1 MALTGRLFCFA
12 AALPVAA
19 FLVSDVILPE
29 HDTPDHD
36 TPRLNG
42 LDAKLASIV
51 TPTILDLGY
60 ELVRVAVMGR
70 ENPTVQI
77 MAERIDG
84 VAMAVE
90 DCQAI
95 SRAVGAVLD
104 VEDPISGNWTLEVSS
119 PGIDR
124 PLTRVKDWNRF
135 AGHQARMEVDI
146 PIDGR
151 RRFAGIILGADAETA
166 RLRLE
171 DGAEVALPME
181 HLRRARLVL
190 TDALIAATAA
200 QPTKN

>member
-1 MALTGRLFCFA
+1 MVL
-12 AALPVAA
+12 
-19 FLVSDVILPE
+19 
-29 HDTPDHD
+29 
-36 TPRLNG
+36 
-42 LDAKLASIV
+42 
-51 TPTILDLGY
+51 PTIQDLGY

-70 ENPTVQI
+70 EQPTVQI
-77 MAERIDG
+77 MAERADG
-84 VAMAVE
+84 APMSVD
-90 DCQAI
+90 DCETI

-104 VEDPISGNWTLEVSS
+104 VEDPIQGNWTLEVSS

-151 RRFAGIILGADAETA
+151 RRFAGVILGADAETA
-166 RLRLE
+166 RLRLD
-171 DGAEVALPME
+171 DGMEVSLPME

-200 QPTKN
+200 QPSKN